1 MLELLL
7 VIFTLSIT
15 LIINFYLTKKNILL
29 DKKYS
34 AHKSYTSEKHIP
46 LSGGLVI
53 LISLFFF
60 GSYDLFILK
69 LVLVFIFLIGF
80 FSDINYL
87 NSPVKRLILQI
98 FFVTVFILI
107 NQTYINSVRIPFFD
121 NLLNNFFFKYLFTLF
136 CLMILING
144 SNFIDGLNSLSIGY
158 FLLVILTVCFVN
170 SKYEL
175 NINIFNL
182 NIMVLILII
191 LIGFNLSGK
200 LYLGDSGAY
209 LMSFFIGIE
218 LINISN
224 FTERVSPYFVALLLW
239 YPAYE
244 NLFSIIRKKLK
255 NSSAIIADNYHLH
268 QLLFSYFR
276 KKNIRL
282 IFSNTFSA
290 LIINFYNLIIF
301 YFATENI
308 SQTKNL
314 ILLLVINLIIYN
326 SIYLLLKKKLTN

>member
-1 MLELLL
+1 MYLN
-7 VIFTLSIT
+7 
-15 LIINFYLTKKNILL
+15 LI
-29 DKKYS
+29 
-34 AHKSYTSEKHIP
+34 
-46 LSGGLVI
+46 
-53 LISLFFF
+53 ISLF
-60 GSYDLFILK
+60 S
-69 LVLVFIFLIGF
+69 
-80 FSDINYL
+80 
-87 NSPVKRLILQI
+87 
-98 FFVTVFILI
+98 
-107 NQTYINSVRIPFFD
+107 
-121 NLLNNFFFKYLFTLF
+121 LLPLS
-136 CLMILING
+136 MILG
-144 SNFIDGLNSLSIGY
+144 NFMI
-158 FLLVILTVCFVN
+158 
-170 SKYEL
+170 
-175 NINIFNL
+175 NL
-182 NIMVLILII
+182 NIIVIDLIFLSVCLILTI
-191 LIGFNLSGK
+191 LIVFNLSGK

-209 LMSFFIGIE
+209 LMSFFIGVE

-244 NLFSIIRKKLK
+244 NLFSIIRKKLE
-255 NSSAIIADNYHLH
+255 NSSAIIADNDHLH

-276 KKNIRL
+276 KKNLRL

>member
-1 MLELLL
+1 MLEILL
-7 VIFTLSIT
+7 VLFTLIIT
-15 LIINFYLTKKNILL
+15 FLINFYLTKKKILL

-34 AHKSYTSEKHIP
+34 VHKNFTSKDQIP

-53 LISLFFF
+53 LASLLLF
-60 GSYDLFILK
+60 GSYDLLILK

-98 FFVTVFILI
+98 FFVSVFILI
-107 NQTYINSVRIPFFD
+107 SQTYITSIRATFFD
-121 NLLNNFFFKYLFTLF
+121 NLLNNFYIKYLFTLF
-136 CLMILING
+136 CLMILMNG

-170 SKYEL
+170 FKYEL
-175 NINIFNL
+175 NINMFNL
-182 NIMVLILII
+182 NIIGLILII
-191 LIGFNLSGK
+191 LVGFNLLGK

-224 FTERVSPYFVALLLW
+224 FTEKVSPYFIALLLW

-244 NLFSIIRKKLK
+244 NLFSIIRKKLN
-255 NSSAIIADNYHLH
+255 NSFATIADNNHLH
-268 QLLFSYFR
+268 QLLFSYL
-276 KKNIRL
+276 KKKKIKL

-301 YFATENI
+301 YFAIENV

-314 ILLLVINLIIYN
+314 ILLLFINFLIYN
-326 SIYLLLKKKLTN
+326 LSYLILKKKITN